1 MRSRRLSAR
10 PCHPVKGRMARPLV
24 SEGDGLFL
32 GLAIEDGS
40 LPWRESLPLPG
51 HDTPAVPTS
60 AIPMIP

>member
-10 PCHPVKGRMARPLV
+10 PRPPVKGRMARPLV

-40 LPWRESLPLPG
+40 LPWREPLPLPG
-51 HDTPAVPTS
+51 HDTPAGPTS
-60 AIPMIP
+60 AIPVIP